1 MVVRPKLMMGIG
13 IAVAGLGLIGA
24 GAGATFTAQVAA
36 SSEISSG
43 GVGLSLNDE
52 TGSDLHLE
60 LDGKNLGSHF
70 TPISQDLVLKN
81 TGTLDMASTFLKV
94 TATGCEGGKDSKG
107 SALAHSLNVRLTELS
122 KDRTE
127 LSNKRTVIFDG
138 NLCSLAD
145 DKKITRHQGAQG
157 FFTPPTHEN
166 VGGQLP
172 DGLLK
177 GDSAEYRL
185 VIQPDDRTKGLPNN
199 AQRTSTTVNLIFTGF
214 DY

>member
-1 MVVRPKLMMGIG
+1 MTVRPKLLMGVG
-13 IAVAGLGLIGA
+13 IAIAGLGLIGA
-24 GAGATFTAQVAA
+24 GAGATFTAQVSA

-43 GVGLSLNDE
+43 GVELTLNGK
-52 TGSDLHLE
+52 TGTDVNLE
-60 LDGKNLGSHF
+60 LDGKHLGSHF
-70 TPISQDLVLKN
+70 APISQDLVLKN

-94 TATGCEGGKDSKG
+94 TSTGCEDGKG

-127 LSNKRTVIFDG
+127 LSNERTVIFDG
-138 NLCSLAD
+138 PLCSLAN
-145 DKKITRHQGAQG
+145 DKTITSQQSAQG
-157 FFTPPTHEN
+157 FTPATHEN

-172 DGLLK
+172 DRLLE

-185 VIQPDDRTKGLPNN
+185 VIQPDETIKGLPSE
-199 AQRTSTTVNLIFTGF
+199 AQHTSTRVNLVFSGF

>member
-1 MVVRPKLMMGIG
+1 MAVRPKLLMGVG
-13 IAVAGLGLIGA
+13 IAIAGLGLIGA
-24 GAGATFTAQVAA
+24 GAGATFTAQVSA
-36 SSEISSG
+36 SSEITSG
-43 GVGLSLNDE
+43 GLELSLN
-52 TGSDLHLE
+52 
-60 LDGKNLGSHF
+60 GKNGTDVNLDLEGKDLGSHF
-70 TPISQDLVLKN
+70 APISQDLVLKN

-94 TATGCEGGKDSKG
+94 TATGCEGGKR
-107 SALAHSLNVRLTELS
+107 SALAHSLNVRLTELP
-122 KDRTE
+122 KDPTAP
-127 LSNKRTVIFDG
+127 SDKPTVIFEGD
-138 NLCSLAD
+138 LCSLASH
-145 DKKITRHQGAQG
+145 KTITRQQSAQG
-157 FFTPPTHEN
+157 FFTPPTHQN